1 MSRKALTIIIILIPL
16 ILKSDEVKPK
26 KFNYS
31 IGPAILW
38 QNSIYKGMDNI
49 FLPLPFI
56 TFSYGD
62 KLNFSG
68 LGGSYKIYS
77 SKKSEYRLNFGIRF
91 SGFDPDKSDYLKGMR
106 ERKTQFNI
114 SNSYQYD
121 FSKLFIGAKIS
132 FDINNSNNGYETEVF
147 LGKKIF
153 YKGSMFNFRIKGI
166 YESSER
172 ANLNYGVYKN
182 EILPERP
189 YYKPDDVMSF
199 GADAFY
205 TKPVGKNNNKFLF
218 FMVSYKRLNDR
229 IVESPIIDSKSEI
242 TSFGGMFFKF

>member
-1 MSRKALTIIIILIPL
+1 MSKKALTLIIILIPL

-106 ERKTQFNI
+106 KRKTQFNI
-114 SNSYQYD
+114 SNSYEHNFD
-121 FSKLFIGAKIS
+121 KFFTGIKLS
-132 FDINNSNNGYETEVF
+132 FDINNSNNGYKMEGF
-147 LGKKIF
+147 LGKKLF
-153 YKGSMFNFRIKGI
+153 YKDSIFNFRIKGI
-166 YESSER
+166 YESSDR
-172 ANLNYGVYKN
+172 ANLEYGVYKN
-182 EILPERP
+182 EALTERP
-189 YYKPDDVMSF
+189 YYNPGGVISF
-199 GADAFY
+199 GTDLFY
-205 TKPVGKNNNKFLF
+205 TKPVGKKNSNFLF
-218 FMVSYKRLNDR
+218 LMVSYKKLNDK
-229 IVESPIIDSKSEI
+229 IIKSPIIDSSNEI
-242 TSFGGMFFKF
+242 ISSCGVIFKL